1 MLSLNAIRNKRLKEA
16 AKKNV
21 QQEENGS
28 ASEEDEEE
36 DEEYIKINK
45 SSINFE

>member
-16 AKKNV
+16 AKKNG
-21 QQEENGS
+21 Q
-28 ASEEDEEE
+28 EDEAESSSE
-36 DEEYIKINK
+36 DDDEEYIKISK